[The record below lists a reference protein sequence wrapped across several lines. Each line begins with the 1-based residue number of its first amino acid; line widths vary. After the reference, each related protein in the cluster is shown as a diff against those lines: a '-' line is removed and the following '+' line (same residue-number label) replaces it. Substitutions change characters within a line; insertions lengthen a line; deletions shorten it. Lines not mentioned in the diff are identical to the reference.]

1 MKIPALLLSLL
12 PFAVLPA
19 ETLLDHTFGGAPE
32 APLHDVPLD
41 VNAVR
46 PVAWNAGPIFAAN
59 GQVNDGTNTDQG
71 LVFDLGLSWKWQP
84 QSTYTVTLEFTNLD
98 NAILFAGFRTTNSSG
113 TAQVQ
118 TQGTA
123 CALRVREIAGSDNV
137 GIFNWPGGAFTDSG
151 LTYDTN
157 TAASF
162 TLTIATND
170 LFDATFTVGS
180 AEVTVDLTINAYRYF
195 FAGYEDPL
203 PASPASDA
211 RITRLTLTGPPQPEL
226 PPVPPLRM
234 VSYDAL
240 TGTASVAWTTATDQ
254 LHTLQR
260 SADLRSW
267 RPVDGS
273 DLAPFGGDG
282 EEITVTNTPGTARQF
297 YRLIHP

>member
-1 MKIPALLLSLL
+1 MKIPALLLALL

-19 ETLLDHTFGGAPE
+19 ETLLDHSFGGAPE
-32 APLHDVPLD
+32 VPLQDVPPD
-41 VNAVR
+41 VNAIR

-71 LVFDLGLSWKWQP
+71 LVFDLGLSWKWQA
-84 QSTYTVTLEFTNLD
+84 QSTYTVTLEFTHLD

-113 TAQVQ
+113 TAQAQ

-137 GIFNWPGGAFTDSG
+137 GIFNWPGGAFTNSG

-157 TAASF
+157 AAGSF

-170 LFDATFTVGS
+170 LFDATFSVGS
-180 AEVTVDLTINAYRYF
+180 AVVTVDLTINTYRYF
-195 FAGYEDPL
+195 FAGYEDPTTGT
-203 PASPASDA
+203 SDA
-211 RITRLTLTGPPQPEL
+211 KFTRVTLTGPPQPAL
-226 PPVPPLRM
+226 PPLPALRM
-234 VSYDAL
+234 VSYDAG
-240 TGTASVAWTTATDQ
+240 TGTASVAWTTVTDQ

-260 SADLRSW
+260 SPDLKSW
-267 RPVDGS
+267 VAVDGS

-282 EEITVTNTPGTARQF
+282 EEITVTNSPAAARHF